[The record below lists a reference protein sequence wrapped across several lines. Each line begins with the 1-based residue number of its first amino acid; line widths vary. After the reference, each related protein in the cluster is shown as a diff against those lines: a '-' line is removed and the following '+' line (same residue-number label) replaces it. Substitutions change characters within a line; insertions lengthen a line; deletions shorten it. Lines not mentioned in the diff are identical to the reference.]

1 MRIFVTAN
9 AAAGLLAVAG
19 LLAAAPAAAQNAIA
33 DFYRGKTVTIAAG
46 SSAGGGLDTYGRLVA
61 RHLGRF
67 IPGNPTVIV
76 QNMPGA
82 GSLTA
87 ARHLYS
93 VAPKDGTHIATVLP
107 SALLESLIGST
118 DRKTYDPTRF
128 NYLGN
133 ANSETLVCVTRRDAP
148 VKHFSEVFEKELI
161 VGSTGP
167 GSTLQEGPAVS
178 KNLLGAKINIV
189 AGYKGSREVSLAVLK
204 NEIHGVCG
212 LAWSSAKQQYQDL
225 LDPNG
230 VVQIL
235 VQEDSKPHP
244 ELQGRAPLTIDFAK
258 TAEQRA
264 VLEIFYSQAIFTRP
278 FLLPPDVP
286 EARVAALRKAFMETM
301 KSEELQAEARKQQTE
316 AAASPGEDVEALIR
330 KIYATP
336 PEIVEQLKKASG
348 K

>member
-1 MRIFVTAN
+1 MRN
-9 AAAGLLAVAG
+9 LLVAG
-19 LLAAAPAAAQNAIA
+19 LALAAPTALATSAQAQDAIS

-46 SSAGGGLDTYGRLVA
+46 SSAGGGLDTYGRLVG
-61 RHLGRF
+61 RHLGKF

-118 DRKTYDPTRF
+118 DRKVYDPTRF

-133 ANSETLVCVTRRDAP
+133 ANSETLVCISRRDAP
-148 VKHFSEVFEKELI
+148 VKAFGEAFDKELI

-167 GSTLQEGPAVS
+167 GSTLQDGPAVL

-189 AGYKGSREVSLAVLK
+189 AGYKGSREVSLALLK

-212 LAWSSAKQQYQDL
+212 LAWSSAKQQYQDMF
-225 LDPNG
+225 DPGG
-230 VVQIL
+230 VVQVL
-235 VQEDSKPHP
+235 LQEDARTHP
-244 ELQGRAPLTIDFAK
+244 ELSGKAPLAIDFAK
-258 TAEQRA
+258 TPEQRA
-264 VLEIFYSQAIFTRP
+264 VLEIFYSQAKFTRP
-278 FLLPPDVP
+278 FLLPPEVP
-286 EARVAALRKAFMETM
+286 RDRVAALRKAFMETM
-301 KSEELQAEARKQQTE
+301 NSADLQAEARKQQTE
-316 AAASPGEDVEALIR
+316 AQASPGDEVEALVN

-336 PEIVEQLKKASG
+336 PHIVEQLKKASG

>member
-1 MRIFVTAN
+1 MSGRIATIAFGFSL
-9 AAAGLLAVAG
+9 AALG
-19 LLAAAPAAAQNAIA
+19 AAPAHSQGAIA

-46 SSAGGGLDTYGRLVA
+46 SSAGGGLDTYGRLVG
-61 RHLGRF
+61 RHLGKH

-118 DRKTYDPTRF
+118 DRKTYDPTKF

-133 ANSETLVCVTRRDAP
+133 ANSETLVCITRRDAP
-148 VKHFSEVFEKELI
+148 VKTFTDAFQQELI

-167 GSTLQEGPAVS
+167 GSTLQDGPNVL

-225 LDPNG
+225 FAPDGIVKVFL
-230 VVQIL
+230 
-235 VQEDSKPHP
+235 QEDSRSHP
-244 ELQGRAPLTIDFAK
+244 ELAGKAPIAIDFAK
-258 TAEQRA
+258 TPEQRA

-278 FLLPPDVP
+278 FLLPPDVQQ
-286 EARVAALRKAFMETM
+286 ERVAALRKAFMETM
-301 KSEELQAEARKQQTE
+301 KSAELQAEARKQQTE
-316 AAASPGEDVEALIR
+316 AIASPGEEVAALIA

-336 PEIVEQLKKASG
+336 PDIVEQLRKASG

>member
-1 MRIFVTAN
+1 MFGKDFSASSVVMVIAAFVTS
-9 AAAGLLAVAG
+9 
-19 LLAAAPAAAQNAIA
+19 PAMAQDAIA

-46 SSAGGGLDTYGRLVA
+46 SSAGGGLDTYGRLVG

-118 DRKTYDPTRF
+118 DRKVYDPTKF

-133 ANSETLVCVTRRDAP
+133 ANSETLVCITRRDAP
-148 VKHFSEVFEKELI
+148 VKKFADVFEKELI

-167 GSTLQEGPAVS
+167 GSTLQEGPAVT

-212 LAWSSAKQQYQDL
+212 LAWSSAKQQYQDMFE
-225 LDPNG
+225 PNG
-230 VVQIL
+230 VVQVL
-235 VQEDSKPHP
+235 VQEDTKTHP
-244 ELQGRAPLTIDFAK
+244 ELTGKAPLTMDFAK
-258 TAEQRA
+258 TPEQRA
-264 VLEIFYSQAIFTRP
+264 VLEIFYSQAVFTRP
-278 FLLPPDVP
+278 FILPPDVP
-286 EARVAALRKAFMETM
+286 KERVAALRKAFMDTM
-301 KSEELQAEARKQQTE
+301 KSPELQADARKQQTE
-316 AAASPGEDVEALIR
+316 ADASPGEDVAALIE

-336 PEIVEQLKKASG
+336 PDIVEQLKKASG